1 VLLHELKSVKDE
13 IGKVEDEL
21 KSAFSNENYTE
32 VAELGRTKEILENK
46 LRDLESNFG
55 LHNAVYQKGDRVSV
69 VGLVS
74 PRGKEHNGCEGT
86 VVEYSSTDRKYL
98 VLLKGEGNPKRIS
111 LSVENLSAVTFRSP
125 KRKAAAG
132 QSKTRQMEG
141 EIKLW
146 FPRKHFGFIMPDN
159 KPENEPDIFFHGTHV
174 ENRKDMPIK
183 RFARVTFSVIPA
195 PKGPQARDVSII
207 SYQPEK
213 EAEAEEL
220 EAAKLNAE
228 GSNASKN
235 SKKKKKK
242 KNREDPRRFHEEI
255 NIEDSLDHVSPAKL
269 GFDERKARRASPQRR
284 AGLTGSIKEIRD
296 SRKAN
301 KKRSPNRTPDNRE
314 AHQNWGSISSA
325 MGSMN
330 FDSISSVT
338 NLFRSRSTGNG
349 SRTSPESAS
358 RPEMSIAGQGSKRP
372 RNNAVRASIR
382 NNAEAQRVLLEIL
395 ANKESNSKS
404 PIRSPVPELRP
415 RNSGPDTVDL
425 SRNKSLDLRRS
436 TSSGSSSISLK
447 RSESPQRS
455 EQAQP
460 NTCSKNVSL

>member
-1 VLLHELKSVKDE
+1 MGELKA
-13 IGKVEDEL
+13 
-21 KSAFSNENYTE
+21 AFSNENYTE
-32 VAELGRTKEILENK
+32 VAELGRTKETLENK

-55 LHNAVYQKGDRVSV
+55 LHNVVYQKGDRVSV
-69 VGLVS
+69 VGLIS

-111 LSVENLSAVTFRSP
+111 LSMENLSAVTFRSP

-195 PKGPQARDVSII
+195 PKGPQARDVSIT
-207 SYQPEK
+207 SYQPDKEK
-213 EAEAEEL
+213 EAEEQ
-220 EAAKLNAE
+220 EAAKLAAE
-228 GSNASKN
+228 GSTSTKT

-242 KNREDPRRFHEEI
+242 RSRDGPGAFHDEI

-269 GFDERKARRASPQRR
+269 GFDERKARRSN
-284 AGLTGSIKEIRD
+284 LTGSIKKIRD

-301 KKRSPNRTPDNRE
+301 KRSPNRKPNNNE
-314 AHQNWGSISSA
+314 VHHNWGSLSSA

-338 NLFRSRSTGNG
+338 QLFRSRSNG
-349 SRTSPESAS
+349 SRTSPESASPESAS

-382 NNAEAQRVLLEIL
+382 NNAEAQRVLQDIL
-395 ANKESNSKS
+395 ANKEKKSPSAS

-415 RNSGPDTVDL
+415 RNSGPETVDL

-436 TSSGSSSISLK
+436 TSSGSSSISIAA
-447 RSESPQRS
+447 SPQRS
-455 EQAQP
+455 EQGQSD
-460 NTCSKNVSL
+460 TCSKKVSL